1 MDDAHGFHGLHSL
14 HDMCGSHCMHGLV
27 YMHDSIDLH
36 GSPGIT
42 IQIYG
47 SDGMCSSHGM
57 YDPTSMHDLI
67 CFAQHALPCFT
78 TEAPSSS
85 VQLLGEALLDDGAA
99 FLEPLRRA
107 CQGRKTE
114 DGLHKAFLDYHLTLP
129 LKQRDILLE
138 GNFSHPV
145 LQVANYFGYM
155 LQSRAFS
162 PILMGG
168 FRPSDP
174 LVPCMLRNFWKVA
187 GLITCTHACM
197 RAC

>member
-1 MDDAHGFHGLHSL
+1 
-14 HDMCGSHCMHGLV
+14 MHGLV
-27 YMHDSIDLH
+27 YMHDSTDLH

-138 GNFSHPV
+138 GNFPTLFYR
-145 LQVANYFGYM
+145 LQTILGTCSSLGLSPLSSWVAFDRVIHWY
-155 LQSRAFS
+155 
-162 PILMGG
+162 
-168 FRPSDP
+168 
-174 LVPCMLRNFWKVA
+174 
-187 GLITCTHACM
+187 
-197 RAC
+197 RACYETSGKLLG